1 MAKLEAQ
8 KKLTPNQCHIHKT
21 LVYSTK
27 KTR

>member
-1 MAKLEAQ
+1 MEKLKTQ